1 MEVWTTIMNCG
12 SSVLKKCVMLA
23 FLLTGTAY
31 SGQQVSKPYKVCPPV
46 VQAKD
51 TPCRAQGAEAA
62 IVVRNMEQPAN
73 NLESENKELRK
84 IIERLVDKIK
94 ELEDRLDQPKPN

>member
-1 MEVWTTIMNCG
+1 
-12 SSVLKKCVMLA
+12 MLA

-73 NLESENKELRK
+73 SFESENKELKRL
-84 IIERLVDKIK
+84 IEQLVDKIK
-94 ELEDRLDQPKPN
+94 ELEEKLNSPKPN